1 MSVNPYIEGRKKEIE
16 LNKRRKLL
24 ENDIEFIKRDLEN
37 KTKALLESR
46 VNHITVYNT
55 QIKEIK
61 DSCTHLNEDGTM
73 ASSLTH
79 KDILIPVE
87 GGYKKQNF
95 CEFCGAK
102 FDGGFIEVKSVK
114 QYQQIEQY
122 EHSIDDDDDDDD
134 VEILFSDVNLTFD
147 PNFNTNEFLGK
158 TFRFFTDVVNPNK
171 K

>member
-37 KTKALLESR
+37 KTKALLEST
-46 VNHITVYNT
+46 VNHITVYDT

-87 GGYKKQNF
+87 GGYKKQHF

-102 FDGGFIEVKSVK
+102 FDGGFIEVKYSSP
-114 QYQQIEQY
+114 YHPIEQY
-122 EHSIDDDDDDDD
+122 EHSIDDDD

-158 TFRFFTDVVNPNK
+158 TFRFFTDIANPNK